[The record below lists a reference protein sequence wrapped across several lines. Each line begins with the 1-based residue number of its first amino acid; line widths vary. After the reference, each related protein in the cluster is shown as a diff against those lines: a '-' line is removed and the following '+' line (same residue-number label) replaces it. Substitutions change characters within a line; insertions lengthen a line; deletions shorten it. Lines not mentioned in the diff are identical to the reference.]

1 MRKSIYVGNKTE
13 YSEYIPNIMPTN
25 PRTIENKQ
33 HICRNF
39 IKCKVQ
45 MCPIKHLSHSKNDRH
60 FINRGNKRK
69 IVVVFVVV
77 ISFLWRF
84 FQRHNTQSNTKHPS
98 FVVDVYVVFPCMS
111 GQKEYLFLFLNCF
124 WAINW
129 IKNHHFGACTCDS

>member
-1 MRKSIYVGNKTE
+1 
-13 YSEYIPNIMPTN
+13 MPTTN
-25 PRTIENKQ
+25 HTKSPRIIENKHQ
-33 HICRNF
+33 ICRNF

-45 MCPIKHLSHSKNDRH
+45 MCPIKHLSHYKSDRH

-84 FQRHNTQSNTKHPS
+84 FQRHNIQSNTKHPS

-129 IKNHHFGACTCDS
+129 IYYYWLKIVCPGDLRHLIFIKYG